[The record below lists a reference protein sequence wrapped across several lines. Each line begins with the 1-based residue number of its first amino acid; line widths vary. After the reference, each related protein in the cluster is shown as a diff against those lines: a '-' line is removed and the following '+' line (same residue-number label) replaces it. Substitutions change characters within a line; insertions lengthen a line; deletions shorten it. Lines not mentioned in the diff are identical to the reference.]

1 MNTPTNCCTSS
12 TLILAPLSF
21 VNKMIIEL
29 LIIFSN
35 ISVVPTW
42 EKINEGMFKMYEGEV
57 NLNTSLLM

>member
-21 VNKMIIEL
+21 VNKIDEAL
-29 LIIFSN
+29 SIFSN